1 MNKKKRY
8 DNSFKRDAVNFV
20 FSSKQSLSRAASE
33 LGIAQSTLSRW
44 AHNSQLGRHINLSDN
59 SPLKPE
65 EAELKKVLKELAIVK
80 EERDIL
86 KKALGIFSL
95 PQNR

>member
-1 MNKKKRY
+1 MNKRKHY
-8 DNSFKRDAVNFV
+8 DSSFKQDAVNFV
-20 FSSKQSLSRAASE
+20 VSGKRPLGKAASE
-33 LGIAQSTLSRW
+33 LGLAQSTLSRW
-44 AHNSQLGRHINLSDN
+44 VNNYHLGRRANLSDN

-65 EAELKKVLKELAIVK
+65 EAELKKVLKELAIVR

>member
-1 MNKKKRY
+1 MKKRKRY
-8 DNSFKRDAVNFV
+8 DSSFKRDAVNFV
-20 FSSKQSLSRAASE
+20 ISEKQPLSKAASD
-33 LGIAQSTLSRW
+33 LGLAQSTLSRW
-44 AHNSQLGRHINLSDN
+44 VNNFQLGRHINLSDN

-65 EAELKKVLKELAIVK
+65 EAELKKVLRELAIVK

-95 PQNR
+95 SQNR